1 MSGVKRMLFDDA
13 NKELQLIAQQKELER
28 VEFEYEEYM
37 ELPYREQERQ
47 WAAMDAELERWDGYP
62 LELVGNRSLEEW

>member
-1 MSGVKRMLFDDA
+1 MLFDDA

-28 VEFEYEEYM
+28 AEFEYEEYM

>member
-28 VEFEYEEYM
+28 AEFEYEEYM